1 MTIEPSDLS
10 ISGLD
15 RMDPV
20 SPTPAG
26 QGQSSLGES
35 QLRESQSKQRRRAA
49 PLPPDA
55 ASPET
60 PEHDPEHNREQDHEP
75 DPEPESEPLEHRVDK
90 LA

>member
-10 ISGLD
+10 ISRLD

-26 QGQSSLGES
+26 QGESSLGES
-35 QLRESQSKQRRRAA
+35 QLKQRRRAA
-49 PLPPDA
+49 PLPADA

-60 PEHDPEHNREQDHEP
+60 PEHDHEP
-75 DPEPESEPLEHRVDK
+75 DPEHDHEPDSEPLEHRVDK